1 MQSEKKEPI
10 VTTTKATT
18 HNYKLQKTASCACH
32 ICGMNGHKMID
43 YPKFVK
49 M

>member
-1 MQSEKKEPI
+1 MIKKEPI
-10 VTTTKATT
+10 VTTTTKVTT
-18 HNYKLQKTASCACH
+18 QTQKLQKIASCACH

-43 YPKFVK
+43 CPKFVK